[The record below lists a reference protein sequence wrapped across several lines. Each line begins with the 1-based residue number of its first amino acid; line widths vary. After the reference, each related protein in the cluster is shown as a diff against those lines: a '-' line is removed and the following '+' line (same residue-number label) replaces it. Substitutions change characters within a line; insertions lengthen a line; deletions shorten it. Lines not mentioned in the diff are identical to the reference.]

1 MDRGKIK
8 SPIHIVLAMLLAL
21 LLAVPLLVLI
31 ANWLQLSFVE
41 GFNHLFNSQ
50 TLLLIGKSFL
60 LSAIASFF
68 AVIIGGANAFI
79 LYKFQ
84 IRFAGLYKLLLLIP
98 LLVPPYIFAVAWKD
112 ALFFLFGNNSDLNS
126 AVAMILVHIMV
137 FSPLA
142 MLIVGS
148 ALRQINKGVEEA
160 GLMSVSFERMLR
172 KIILPLIRPAVGL
185 SFVLIFIFSLSDF
198 SVPAFF
204 GLRTFT
210 TEIFTQFS
218 AFYNFQLA
226 TGQSI
231 ILLLISLL
239 LMLWEGRQLQDAA
252 FFSVDTRGSEYKI
265 YKLANR
271 FLWLKW
277 IPVVLIVV
285 SSLLPL
291 LMLLVQ
297 SLSGKEL
304 TFIDAWNIMSPTIIP
319 SISLAFIGAILI
331 TLIGLWAAYMKER
344 LSFGFPNT
352 LLLITFIVPS
362 TVLGMAEIGFFNR
375 PATNFIYA
383 SVIIILI
390 SYVGQFTFIAS
401 RIMGNGLRQIPKS
414 LEEAAAVIGISPFRR
429 FYKITLPLLFPSLIA
444 SFILAFV
451 LSLGELGT
459 VIMVYPPGTELMPIK
474 LFTISANAPQA
485 LTASIT
491 LINFL
496 VSLGFII
503 LFYFSAKLIFK
514 KSAHA

>member
-1 MDRGKIK
+1 
-8 SPIHIVLAMLLAL
+8 
-21 LLAVPLLVLI
+21 VPLLVLI
-31 ANWLQLSFVE
+31 ANWFQLSFAE
-41 GFNHLFNSQ
+41 GFNHLFNSD
-50 TLLLIGKSFL
+50 TLFLIGKSFL
-60 LSAIASFF
+60 LSGIVAFF
-68 AVIIGGANAFI
+68 AVLIGGANAFI

-84 IRFAGLYKLLLLIP
+84 FRTAGLYKLLLLIP
-98 LLVPPYIFAVAWKD
+98 LLVPPYVFAVAWKD
-112 ALFFLFGNNSDLNS
+112 SLFFLFGNNSDLNS

-142 MLIVGS
+142 MLIIGS
-148 ALRQINKGVEEA
+148 ALTQINKGVEEA
-160 GLMSVSFERMLR
+160 GLMSVSFGRMLR

-185 SFVLIFIFSLSDF
+185 SFVLVFIFSLSDF

-231 ILLLISLL
+231 LLLLISLL
-239 LMLWEGRQLQDAA
+239 LMLWEGKQLQDAP
-252 FFSVDTRGSEYKI
+252 FFSIDTRGSEYKI
-265 YKLANR
+265 YKLPNR
-271 FLWLKW
+271 LFGLKL
-277 IPVVLIVV
+277 IPVLVIII

-291 LMLLVQ
+291 LILFFQ
-297 SLSGKEL
+297 SLSGKEH
-304 TFIDAWNIMSPTIIP
+304 TFITAWNLISPTLIS
-319 SISLAFIGAILI
+319 SISLAFMGAVLI

-344 LSFGFPNT
+344 FSFGLPNT

-375 PATNFIYA
+375 PATNFIYV

-390 SYVGQFTFIAS
+390 SYVGQFAFIAS

-429 FYKITLPLLFPSLIA
+429 FYKITLPLLFPSLFA

-485 LTASIT
+485 LTSSIT

-514 KSAHA
+514 KSANA